1 MKRFALLL
9 LGALLSGNAF
19 AAPASVAPTLPG
31 DSVYQLAA
39 TLTNQDGHAAPWA
52 ARRGTPQI
60 VSMFYSSCTMVCPM
74 IIDTMKATR
83 RAAGDPA
90 ALGLLAISFDPA
102 RDNTDALRRYAAAHR
117 LDLRWWTL
125 AHASPGDTRSIA
137 ALLGVQYRP
146 LPDGD
151 FNHSSV
157 LLLLDADGRIVAR
170 STIIGRTDPAF
181 VAAVRQLAGAQR

>member
-1 MKRFALLL
+1 MKHLIAFL
-9 LGALLSGNAF
+9 LGATLVGPAVS
-19 AAPASVAPTLPG
+19 APAKATAPLPG

-39 TLTNQDGHAAPWA
+39 TLTDQDGHAASWA

-60 VSMFYSSCTMVCPM
+60 VSMFYASCTMVCPM

-83 RAAGDPA
+83 RAAGDPT

-102 RDNTDALRRYAAAHR
+102 RDDSDALRRYAAAHR

-125 AHASPGDTRSIA
+125 AHATPSDTRSIA

-181 VAAVRQLAGAQR
+181 VAAVRQLTGVTP

>member
-9 LGALLSGNAF
+9 LGALLSGNAL
-19 AAPASVAPTLPG
+19 AAPVNVAPTLPG

-39 TLTNQDGHAAPWA
+39 TLTDQDGHAAPWA

-60 VSMFYSSCTMVCPM
+60 VSMFYASCTMVCPM
-74 IIDTMKATR
+74 IIDTMQATR

-102 RDNTDALRRYAAAHR
+102 RDHTDALRRYAAAHR

-125 AHASPGDTRSIA
+125 AHATPGDTRSIA

-181 VAAVRQLAGAQR
+181 VAAVRQLAGTKP

>member
-1 MKRFALLL
+1 MKHFTAFLMSVLLT
-9 LGALLSGNAF
+9 GSVF
-19 AAPASVAPTLPG
+19 AAPATAPAPLPG

-39 TLTNQDGHAAPWA
+39 TLTDQDGHAAPWA
-52 ARRGTPQI
+52 AHRGTPQI
-60 VSMFYSSCTMVCPM
+60 VSMFYASCTMVCPM

-90 ALGLLAISFDPA
+90 ALDLLAVSFDPA

-125 AHASPGDTRSIA
+125 AHATPADTRSLA

-181 VAAVRQLAGAQR
+181 VTAVRQLAGAQR

>member
-9 LGALLSGNAF
+9 LGALLSGNAL
-19 AAPASVAPTLPG
+19 AAPASAAPMLPG

-39 TLTNQDGHAAPWA
+39 TLTDQDGHAAPWA
-52 ARRGTPQI
+52 AHRGTPQI
-60 VSMFYSSCTMVCPM
+60 VSMFYASCTMVCPM

-90 ALGLLAISFDPA
+90 ALGLLAVSFDPA

-125 AHASPGDTRSIA
+125 AHATPADTRSLA

-181 VAAVRQLAGAQR
+181 VAAVRQLAGTKP